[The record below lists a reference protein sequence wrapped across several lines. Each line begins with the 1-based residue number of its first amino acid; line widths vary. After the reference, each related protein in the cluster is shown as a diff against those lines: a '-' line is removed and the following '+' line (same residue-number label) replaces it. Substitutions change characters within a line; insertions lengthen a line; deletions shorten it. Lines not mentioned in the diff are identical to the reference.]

1 MRRIAIT
8 TIAVLLL
15 ASGVAAAQT
24 EPAAP
29 EAPAA
34 APSAPPAD
42 ASVAPPAADQV
53 APPAA
58 EQAAPPAAEQ
68 AAPPAAAAESAT
80 TSAIVGA
87 PPAGKGQIVFFRPS
101 KFTGGGVSFS
111 IRQGNKG
118 VAKLGNGTYF
128 VLPIDPGVQEF
139 TNHSEA
145 RDTLR
150 LEVEPGETYYVQQTI
165 GMGMMVG
172 RPHLTPSDKASFEKL
187 KLKLTTKVPS
197 DDNEK

>member
-1 MRRIAIT
+1 MRRIAIA
-8 TIAVLLL
+8 TIAALLL

-42 ASVAPPAADQV
+42 ASVAPPAADQ
-53 APPAA
+53 
-58 EQAAPPAAEQ
+58 AAPPAAEQ
-68 AAPPAAAAESAT
+68 AAPPAAAAAESAT
-80 TSAIVGA
+80 TSAVVGA